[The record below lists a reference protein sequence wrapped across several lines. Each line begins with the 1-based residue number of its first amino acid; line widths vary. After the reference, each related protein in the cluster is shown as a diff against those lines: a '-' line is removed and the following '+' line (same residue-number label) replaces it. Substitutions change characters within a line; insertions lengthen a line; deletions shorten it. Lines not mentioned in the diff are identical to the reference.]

1 MAYSIELTNP
11 AFSGLEKLSQKNQKR
26 VLRKLQWLADNF
38 DELDAIALT
47 GDLSG
52 LFKLRIG
59 DYRVL
64 YTSSETTEIIT
75 VHRVGHRSEIYL

>member
-1 MAYSIELTNP
+1 MAYSTELTND
-11 AFSGLEKLSQKNQKR
+11 AISGLEKLSQKNQKR

-38 DELDAIALT
+38 DDLDAIALT
-47 GDLSG
+47 GDLGG

-64 YTSSETTEIIT
+64 YTFSEATELIT

>member
-1 MAYSIELTNP
+1 MAYSIELTSD
-11 AFSGLEKLSQKNQKR
+11 AISGLEKLSQKNQKR
-26 VLRKLQWLADNF
+26 VLRKLEWLADNF
-38 DELDAIALT
+38 DELDPIQLT
-47 GDLSG
+47 GNLSG

-64 YTSSETTEIIT
+64 YTFSETAELLT